1 MRMSEEFATVV
12 LKELREFR
20 TETNQ
25 KFDSLG
31 GKVDV
36 LQTEVT
42 ELKKLSN
49 EHTKAINKLQEDT
62 EEHTKAISELQ
73 EITKEHTKAISELQE
88 ATEKMQE
95 EIVENTNEI
104 NELKITT
111 EENTKAIEGLK
122 IVTEEN
128 SKDIKELKTI
138 TAENSNGIKELRQGR
153 ERDKKSILGVLEA
166 MDKSISQSFEDLKKE
181 LDVKFESLNVLQGIQ
196 QLKNTEIDRKIKLNN
211 EKMKLFNMRIAKLEE
226 WKDNFES
233 GLISMV

>member
-1 MRMSEEFATVV
+1 MSEEFATVV

>member
-1 MRMSEEFATVV
+1 
-12 LKELREFR
+12 
-20 TETNQ
+20 
-25 KFDSLG
+25 
-31 GKVDV
+31 
-36 LQTEVT
+36 
-42 ELKKLSN
+42 
-49 EHTKAINKLQEDT
+49 
-62 EEHTKAISELQ
+62 
-73 EITKEHTKAISELQE
+73 
-88 ATEKMQE
+88 MQE

-138 TAENSNGIKELRQGR
+138 TAENSKDIKELKAITAENSKGIKELRQGR